1 MRIVGKER
9 ENGPT
14 FLLQCEIETLQ
25 ADPPVGIMHLLTNK
39 GQMAVAIEGQGA
51 RDVAAKLLVFAGTSL
66 K

>member
-1 MRIVGKER
+1 MRVASNEPQS
-9 ENGPT
+9 GPT

-39 GQMAVAIEGQGA
+39 GEITVAIEGQGA